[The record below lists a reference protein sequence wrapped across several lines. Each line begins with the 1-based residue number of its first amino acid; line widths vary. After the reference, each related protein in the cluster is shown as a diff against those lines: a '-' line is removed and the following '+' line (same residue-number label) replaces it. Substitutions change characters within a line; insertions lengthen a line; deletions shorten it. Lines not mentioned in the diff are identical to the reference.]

1 MSLWKIFRV
10 FAEMGAVCFGGGY
23 AMLSLVQRVVVE
35 EHGWA
40 TEEELMDYY
49 AIGQCTP
56 GIIAVNVATFIGH
69 KLRGLPGAI
78 AASLGF
84 ISPSILII
92 TVIAAFL
99 ESFASNVYVAHAL
112 AGIRVCVC
120 VLILQA
126 VLRLWKKSSS
136 SRKAIPAIPATVSV
150 SGLICTQ
157 FGIYL
162 RNLFSPVAMKML
174 FAMILRDQD
183 G

>member
-1 MSLWKIFRV
+1 MSLWKIYWV
-10 FAEMGAVCFGGGY
+10 FAQMGAVCFGGGY
-23 AMLSLVQRVVVE
+23 AMLSLVQRVIVE

-56 GIIAVNVATFIGH
+56 GVIAVNVSTFIGH

-78 AASLGF
+78 VASLGF

-92 TVIAAFL
+92 TIIATFL

-120 VLILQA
+120 VLILNSVLALGKKA
-126 VLRLWKKSSS
+126 VKSPLAWGIFLVSAFLAFFTDIPTVALVLGASVVGYILYLKGRVKK
-136 SRKAIPAIPATVSV
+136 
-150 SGLICTQ
+150 
-157 FGIYL
+157 
-162 RNLFSPVAMKML
+162 
-174 FAMILRDQD
+174 
-183 G
+183 

>member
-1 MSLWKIFRV
+1 MSLWKIYRV

-56 GIIAVNVATFIGH
+56 GVIAVNVSTFIGH

-78 AASLGF
+78 VASLGF
-84 ISPSILII
+84 ISPSVLII
-92 TVIAAFL
+92 TLIAAFL
-99 ESFASNVYVAHAL
+99 ENFADLPVVAHAL

-120 VLILQA
+120 VLILDA
-126 VLRLWKKSSS
+126 VLHLGKKSVKDTASWIIFLVTAALAFFTDLS
-136 SRKAIPAIPATVSV
+136 TVVLVVAAGVVGYVIYVVRRKKA
-150 SGLICTQ
+150 
-157 FGIYL
+157 
-162 RNLFSPVAMKML
+162 
-174 FAMILRDQD
+174 
-183 G
+183 

>member
-1 MSLWKIFRV
+1 MKNLLKIYWV
-10 FAEMGAVCFGGGY
+10 FAQMGAICFGGGY
-23 AMLSLVQRVVVE
+23 AMLGLLQRVIVE

-56 GIIAVNVATFIGH
+56 GVIAVNTSTFIGH
-69 KLRGLPGAI
+69 KLAGIPGAL

-99 ESFASNVYVAHAL
+99 ESFATNVFVAHAL

-120 VLILQA
+120 VLILDS
-126 VLRLWKKSSS
+126 VLKLGKKSVKNKLSW
-136 SRKAIPAIPATVSV
+136 AVFLVTAFLATFTGIPTVALVLSAGV
-150 SGLICTQ
+150 VG
-157 FGIYL
+157 Y
-162 RNLFSPVAMKML
+162 
-174 FAMILRDQD
+174 ILYVVGRAKK
-183 G
+183 

>member
-1 MSLWKIFRV
+1 MNLWKLYRT

-69 KLRGLPGAI
+69 KLLGIPGAI

-84 ISPSILII
+84 ISPSIAII

-120 VLILQA
+120 VLILNS
-126 VLRLWKKSSS
+126 VLALGK
-136 SRKAIPAIPATVSV
+136 KAIKNKLSWIIFGVSTVLAAFTEAPTVAIVLGAGVV
-150 SGLICTQ
+150 GYIL
-157 FGIYL
+157 YL
-162 RNLFSPVAMKML
+162 KGAVKK
-174 FAMILRDQD
+174 
-183 G
+183 

>member
-1 MSLWKIFRV
+1 MKNLLHIYWV
-10 FAEMGAVCFGGGY
+10 FAQMGAICFGGGY
-23 AMLSLVQRVVVE
+23 AMLGLLQRVIVE

-56 GIIAVNVATFIGH
+56 GVIAVNTSTFIGH
-69 KLRGLPGAI
+69 KLAGTPGAL

-99 ESFASNVYVAHAL
+99 ESFASNVIVAHAL

-120 VLILQA
+120 VLILDS
-126 VLRLWKKSSS
+126 VLKLGKKSVKDKLSWTIFLITACLATFTGIPTVAIVVGTGIVGCILYVKG
-136 SRKAIPAIPATVSV
+136 RAKA
-150 SGLICTQ
+150 
-157 FGIYL
+157 
-162 RNLFSPVAMKML
+162 
-174 FAMILRDQD
+174 
-183 G
+183 